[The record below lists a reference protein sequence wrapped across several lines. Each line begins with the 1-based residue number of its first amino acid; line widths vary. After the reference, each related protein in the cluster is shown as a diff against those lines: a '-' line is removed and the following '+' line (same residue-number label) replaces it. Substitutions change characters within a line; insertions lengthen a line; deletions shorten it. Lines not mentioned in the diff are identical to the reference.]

1 VAYSR
6 RPIFAKQ
13 LGLLQDRQG
22 CLFLFVGRVAVHPQG
37 FWELPRNQSS
47 ASKASPSARSVLPST
62 KGGLMLKAP
71 LAREWNGLGIVCFG
85 LLAEVC
91 GEYLNKGRHIH
102 LEGRLQ
108 TRKWAGP

>member
-1 VAYSR
+1 
-6 RPIFAKQ
+6 
-13 LGLLQDRQG
+13 
-22 CLFLFVGRVAVHPQG
+22 
-37 FWELPRNQSS
+37 
-47 ASKASPSARSVLPST
+47 
-62 KGGLMLKAP
+62 MLKAP